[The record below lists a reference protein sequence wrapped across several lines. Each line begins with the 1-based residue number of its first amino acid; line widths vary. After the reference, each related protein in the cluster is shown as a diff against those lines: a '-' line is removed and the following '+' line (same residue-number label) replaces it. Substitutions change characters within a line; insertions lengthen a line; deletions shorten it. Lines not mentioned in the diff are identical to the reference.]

1 MNKLVIIIC
10 FLRICKRKLY
20 SKFSQVDV
28 YIKIKLQ
35 KKTNENI
42 YIEISELFVIREQLI
57 DRWIYI
63 FKGKYK
69 IRKIFYIEK
78 ICDNFG
84 IIHQPYFKYSNKIV
98 IYLR

>member
-63 FKGKYK
+63 F
-69 IRKIFYIEK
+69 RKNIKLEK
-78 ICDNFG
+78 F
-84 IIHQPYFKYSNKIV
+84 FTLRKFV
-98 IYLR
+98 ITLGLYTSRILSIQIK